1 VQASSKL
8 NLLWNIYSSQQ
19 ALSLRIR
26 DSLTTAFYLR
36 VGQEEPQSFLQA
48 EADSEQNLKKL
59 IYVAKKES
67 KVNELNAIIGITLE
81 AKQVELTNVSFE
93 VDKTQGGVEEVDI
106 KKAKLALYKLSPS
119 PRWKCRTGFEAL
131 KGLPGLCISVFS
143 KRLQNE
149 DLVKLPSRHENK
161 MST

>member
-1 VQASSKL
+1 M
-8 NLLWNIYSSQQ
+8 
-19 ALSLRIR
+19 RIR

-93 VDKTQGGVEEVDI
+93 VDETQGGVEEVDI

-119 PRWKCRTGFEAL
+119 PR
-131 KGLPGLCISVFS
+131 
-143 KRLQNE
+143 
-149 DLVKLPSRHENK
+149 
-161 MST
+161 